1 MKMKKVLACLLVA
14 AMSAS
19 LAACGGSGDSSE
31 GGSAEGGSAELT
43 SSDEPLTVAIWDS
56 NQEPGLREI
65 MDDFTEETGIEVDI
79 QITPWSDYWTMLE
92 AATTGGAMPDVFW
105 MHSDQIGTYAEYD
118 DILLNLSDLIEES
131 DKIDLANYPESL
143 VTTYQNEDGDQ
154 LAIPKDIDTC
164 AVWYNKTMFDEA
176 GIAYPEAGWTWDDF
190 REIAKQLTKAD
201 GSQYGTAIKPGSY
214 QESWYSTIYAYGGEV
229 ISEDKT
235 KSGFDDPKTIEGM
248 QVIENI
254 IKDGSMPDYS
264 VVSENETTE
273 LMENG
278 TVAMTFQG
286 SWSIPELANNDYIK
300 ENCDCAVMPMDAES
314 GRRVSIYNGL
324 GWAAA
329 ANGDN
334 TENAWKLI
342 EYLGSEEAQVKQAEL
357 GVTMSAWD
365 GTSEA
370 WVNCAPEFNLQAY
383 LDMRDDMVIRPYSR
397 NTVTWENRAS
407 ELLKEAW
414 AGNMT
419 MEDTCKQI
427 AEEMNATL
435 AEEQ

>member
-1 MKMKKVLACLLVA
+1 MKMKRVLACLLVA
-14 AMSAS
+14 AMGAS
-19 LAACGGSGDSSE
+19 LAACGSSGSDEGSNS
-31 GGSAEGGSAELT
+31 GGSTELT

-92 AATTGGAMPDVFW
+92 AATTGGSMPDVFW

-131 DKIDLANYPESL
+131 DKIDLSKYPEAL
-143 VTTYQNEDGDQ
+143 VSTYQNDDGDQ
-154 LAIPKDIDTC
+154 LAIPKDVDTC

-176 GIAYPEAGWTWDDF
+176 GIPYPEAGWTWDDF
-190 REIAKQLTKAD
+190 RETAKKLTKAD

-229 ISEDKT
+229 LSEDKT

-248 QVIENI
+248 QVIEGI
-254 IKDGSMPDYS
+254 IQDGSMPDYS
-264 VVSENETTE
+264 VVSENETTA

-286 SWSIPELANNDYIK
+286 SWSLAELAGNEYVQQ
-300 ENCDCAVMPMDAES
+300 NCDVAPLPE
-314 GRRVSIYNGL
+314 GPEGTKSIYNGL
-324 GWAAA
+324 GWAASA
-329 ANGDN
+329 QGDN
-334 TENAWKLI
+334 TEGAWKLI
-342 EYLGSEEAQVKQAEL
+342 EYLGSEEAQKKQADL
-357 GVTMSAWD
+357 GVTMSAYE
-365 GTSEA
+365 GMSEGWA
-370 WVNCAPEFNLQAY
+370 ASNPQFNLQVY
-383 LDMRDDMVIRPYSR
+383 LDM
-397 NTVTWENRAS
+397 
-407 ELLKEAW
+407 
-414 AGNMT
+414 
-419 MEDTCKQI
+419 MEDAQPYPSSKNTQVWFQMMQDKMVDAFSGEKSMEEVCKDI
-427 AEEMNATL
+427 AVEMNNFL